1 MEIDDRLSRILPVP
15 DRPLEVPDPG
25 RWEEIER
32 AVGIRLPPDYK
43 AFVSTYGTGSID
55 DFLMVFNPFS
65 DRPALRL
72 QEFGEEM
79 LRVLREN
86 RAQGV
91 DPPPY
96 PIHPE
101 PDGLLPWGATDNGDW
116 CYWVATQAHD
126 PDRWPIAINM
136 SRGPDWFSHP
146 GPLTGFLAD
155 LLSRTI
161 RVPFLPEEF
170 PTSPATF
177 RQFRS

>member
-15 DRPLEVPDPG
+15 EHPVEVPDPG
-25 RWEEIER
+25 RWNEVER
-32 AVGIRLPPDYK
+32 AVGISLPPDYK

-55 DFLMVFNPFS
+55 DFLMVLNPFS

-72 QEFGEEM
+72 QDFGEKM
-79 LRVLREN
+79 LGVLRET
-86 RAQGV
+86 RAEGV

-116 CYWVATQAHD
+116 CYWVASPTDDAA
-126 PDRWPIAINM
+126 RWRIAVNM
-136 SRGPDWFSHP
+136 SRGPDWFDHP
-146 GPLTGFLAD
+146 GPLTAFLAD
-155 LLSRTI
+155 LLSRAV

-170 PTSPATF
+170 PSSPVAF
-177 RQFRS
+177 RQFRR